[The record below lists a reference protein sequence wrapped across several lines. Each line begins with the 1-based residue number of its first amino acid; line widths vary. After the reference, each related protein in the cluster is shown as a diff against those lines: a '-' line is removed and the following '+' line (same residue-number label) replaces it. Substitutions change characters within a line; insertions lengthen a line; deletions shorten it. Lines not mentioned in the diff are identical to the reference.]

1 MIMKMENEMKYV
13 APEVETMEI
22 KVETGF
28 EASVT
33 PPDSP
38 QGNEGFD

>member
-1 MIMKMENEMKYV
+1 MKMENEMKYV
-13 APEVETMEI
+13 APAVETLEVE
-22 KVETGF
+22 VETGF

-38 QGNEGFD
+38 QDPGAFD